1 MKLFNGH
8 KLDAAPATPPRV
20 AIADMPRDLFVIFE
34 TLYNRNR
41 RLYGVAEILGGAYP
55 LPSNP
60 AVDPPADVCGRI
72 AYDMSNIR
80 QQLDEMD
87 AHLYRLEQLLGIA
100 VEDAPKELGPAP
112 ESPNDN
118 DDWSIDNPPPKLA

>member
-8 KLDAAPATPPRV
+8 KEMNVAPATPPRV
-20 AIADMPRDLFVIFE
+20 AIADMPSELFVIFE

-41 RLYGVAEILGGAYP
+41 RLYGVAEILGGSYP

-60 AVDPPADVCGRI
+60 SVDPPTDVCGRI

-87 AHLYRLEQLLGIA
+87 AHLHRLEQLLGIA
-100 VEDAPKELGPAP
+100 VEDVPKELGPTP
-112 ESPNDN
+112 EPLPENVTTISPTP
-118 DDWSIDNPPPKLA
+118 SI

>member
-8 KLDAAPATPPRV
+8 RTDNLPPATPPRV
-20 AIADMPRDLFVIFE
+20 AIADMPQELFVIFE

-41 RLYGVAEILGGAYP
+41 RLYGVAEILGGSYP

-60 AVDPPADVCGRI
+60 AVDPPIDVCGRI

-87 AHLYRLEQLLGIA
+87 AHIHRLEQLLGITGSE
-100 VEDAPKELGPAP
+100 VVPKNLGPTPEPPLVSDYNDDDAPS
-112 ESPNDN
+112 SP
-118 DDWSIDNPPPKLA
+118 